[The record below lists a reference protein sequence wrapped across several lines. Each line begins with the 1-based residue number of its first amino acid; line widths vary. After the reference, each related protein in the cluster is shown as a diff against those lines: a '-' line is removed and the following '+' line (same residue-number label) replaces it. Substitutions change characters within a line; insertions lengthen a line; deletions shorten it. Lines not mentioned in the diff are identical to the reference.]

1 MWLFFMFILFC
12 ISYFQSISG
21 SYILGAS
28 SCYLLKSWQRVLF
41 SLFFKLLKCT
51 ASAIMKN

>member
-1 MWLFFMFILFC
+1 MWLFFMFILFW

-21 SYILGAS
+21 SYILGA